1 MRTEPHQDAR
11 VRGLARYG
19 SSCSQILLRVPAQG
33 DRSRSARRA
42 RARDTRPSGASPITI
57 LQPCP
62 ALPYGEPCL
71 RRSRP
76 CHTLSPC
83 VARARS
89 APTCPSRTVR
99 RSTASTQPGRAA
111 ERRRVKKGRGRYP
124 RWPFLAASD
133 AGEWRATS
141 SATIGRIKSIR
152 HPPPSP
158 PLARPAY
165 QRRDARASRLPSLR
179 SAASP
184 TLTPGHPAWCQ

>member
-1 MRTEPHQDAR
+1 VAATLPCGQVDRRPASLPGNVSTAR
-11 VRGLARYG
+11 PKPAGNKLRLRATAIGHDEGGGWVVYG
-19 SSCSQILLRVPAQG
+19 ATRLGRSCSQILLRVPAQG

-42 RARDTRPSGASPITI
+42 RARDTRPSGASPITF

-99 RSTASTQPGRAA
+99 RSTASTLPPWARWSIRSRRSFHELRIADRFQTGA
-111 ERRRVKKGRGRYP
+111 ERRPLDTQPLR
-124 RWPFLAASD
+124 L
-133 AGEWRATS
+133 
-141 SATIGRIKSIR
+141 SIA
-152 HPPPSP
+152 
-158 PLARPAY
+158 LMVFF
-165 QRRDARASRLPSLR
+165 
-179 SAASP
+179 
-184 TLTPGHPAWCQ
+184 